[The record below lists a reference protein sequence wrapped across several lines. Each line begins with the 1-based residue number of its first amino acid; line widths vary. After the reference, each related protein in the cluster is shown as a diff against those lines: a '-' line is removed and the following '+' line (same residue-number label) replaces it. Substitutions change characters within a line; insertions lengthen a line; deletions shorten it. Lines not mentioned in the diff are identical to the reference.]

1 MSKPEIFT
9 RAAPVSGT
17 ADPDARTVQV
27 TFATSTPVK
36 RYSWDDGYY
45 LEVLE
50 ISRDAIDASRMNE
63 GMSLLDTHDQHSMD
77 SRLGSVVPGS
87 FKIVNGEAVA
97 TVKFSRRERA
107 DQYFQDILDGHKTP
121 ISVGYKV
128 LETRRTEGQGDAL
141 PTVTATRWLPTEIS
155 VVPVP
160 ADANASTRSEGI
172 DPMPDPIENNEQ
184 RHQRPAPTNIINERR
199 RVSDLRYLARSANI
213 EDTELDRAIEEGTTV
228 DAFRNYVFDKMV
240 ERQNESPTFPVVAT
254 QGMEAGMSRADAM
267 ISALMARV
275 NPAHKVEGEA
285 RQFVGLPVAEIARR
299 CLEARSESTM
309 GLAPAGL
316 ITRALHTTSDFPVIL
331 AGVAHQTLQAAYSA
345 APSALKQVAR
355 QSTAV
360 DFRAKTI
367 VKLSEGPGLEKV
379 NEHGEFKRGSFSEAS
394 ESYKI
399 ATYGKIFGATRQLL
413 INDQLGAFTDVAAKL
428 GREAEAFEATFLANL
443 LESNPKMDDGKAVFH
458 ADHKN
463 LASAGTSLS
472 VESLSAARLAM
483 RKQVGLAGSIIA
495 VTPKYLV
502 VPSELETK
510 AEQVLATI
518 AAAKVDDTNPFSG
531 RLTLV
536 VEPRLANPR
545 AWYVAASPV
554 EVEGL
559 EYSYL
564 AGEPGP
570 QIDYNAGFD
579 VDGVEIKIRLDYGA
593 AFLEHRGWYKNPG
606 Q

>member
-1 MSKPEIFT
+1 MSKPETFT

-63 GMSLLDTHDQHSMD
+63 GMSLLDTHDQYSMD

-107 DQYFQDILDGHKTP
+107 NHFFQDILDGHKTP

-128 LETRRTEGQGDAL
+128 LETRKTEGQGDTL
-141 PTVTATRWLPTEIS
+141 PTVTATKWMPLEIS

-160 ADANASTRSEGI
+160 ADSNASTRSEGI
-172 DPMPDPIENNEQ
+172 DPMPDPIETNEQ

-240 ERQNESPTFPVVAT
+240 ERQNQSPTFPVVET
-254 QGMEAGMSRADAM
+254 RGMGDGMNRTDAM
-267 ISALMARV
+267 ISALLARV
-275 NPAHKVEGEA
+275 DPSHKVEGEA
-285 RQFVGLPVAEIARR
+285 RQYVGLPVSEIARR
-299 CLEARSESTM
+299 CLENRGENVI
-309 GLAPAGL
+309 GLSQGGL
-316 ITRALHTTSDFPVIL
+316 IGRALHTTSDFPAIL
-331 AGVAHQTLQAAYSA
+331 AGVAQASMMQAYNA
-345 APSALKQVAR
+345 APAALKQVAR

-360 DFRAKTI
+360 DFRAKTT
-367 VKLSEGPGLEKV
+367 VKLSKGPGLEKV
-379 NEHGEFKRGSFSEAS
+379 NEHGEYKRGTFTESA

-399 ATYGKIFGATRQLL
+399 ATYGKVFGATRQLL
-413 INDQLGAFTDVAAKL
+413 INDQLGAFVEIATKL
-428 GREAEAFEATFLANL
+428 GRASEAFEASFLASL
-443 LESNPKMDDGKAVFH
+443 VESNPKMGDNKALFH

-463 LASAGTSLS
+463 LAAAGSSLS
-472 VESLSAARLAM
+472 VASLSGARLAM
-483 RKQVGLAGSIIA
+483 RRQTGLAGEIIS
-495 VTPKYLV
+495 VTPRFLI
-502 VPSELETK
+502 VPSELETL
-510 AEQVLATI
+510 AEQVLADI
-518 AAAKVDDTNPFSG
+518 AAAKVEDTNPFSKS
-531 RLTLV
+531 LTLI
-536 VEPRLANPR
+536 VEPRLTDAK
-545 AWYVAASPV
+545 AWYVAASPA
-554 EVEGL
+554 EIEGL

-570 QIDYNAGFD
+570 QIEDKQGFN
-579 VDGVEIKIRLDYGA
+579 VDGIEWKVRLDYGA

>member
-299 CLEARSESTM
+299 CLEARSE
-309 GLAPAGL
+309 
-316 ITRALHTTSDFPVIL
+316 
-331 AGVAHQTLQAAYSA
+331 
-345 APSALKQVAR
+345 
-355 QSTAV
+355 
-360 DFRAKTI
+360 
-367 VKLSEGPGLEKV
+367 
-379 NEHGEFKRGSFSEAS
+379 
-394 ESYKI
+394 
-399 ATYGKIFGATRQLL
+399 
-413 INDQLGAFTDVAAKL
+413 
-428 GREAEAFEATFLANL
+428 
-443 LESNPKMDDGKAVFH
+443 
-458 ADHKN
+458 
-463 LASAGTSLS
+463 
-472 VESLSAARLAM
+472 
-483 RKQVGLAGSIIA
+483 
-495 VTPKYLV
+495 
-502 VPSELETK
+502 
-510 AEQVLATI
+510 
-518 AAAKVDDTNPFSG
+518 
-531 RLTLV
+531 
-536 VEPRLANPR
+536 
-545 AWYVAASPV
+545 
-554 EVEGL
+554 
-559 EYSYL
+559 
-564 AGEPGP
+564 
-570 QIDYNAGFD
+570 
-579 VDGVEIKIRLDYGA
+579 
-593 AFLEHRGWYKNPG
+593 
-606 Q
+606 